1 MARRSR
7 GITVDI
13 SGLRQAR
20 GRLEDLPG
28 ELKDACRR
36 AIKDGAEAVKETT
49 ETLVPV
55 DTGHLSRNVRVRLRE
70 RGLSADVGWF
80 DKKSYYAAFIEHGT
94 ESIRAEPSLGPALE
108 EERPRLPAR
117 IRAEIRRLVGR

>member
-20 GRLEDLPG
+20 GRLEELPE
-28 ELKDACRR
+28 ELRGACQR
-36 AIKDGAEAVKETT
+36 AIADGAEAVKEKT
-49 ETLVPV
+49 EQLVPV
-55 DTGHLSRNVRVRLRE
+55 DTGHLARNVRVRRRE

-80 DKKSYYAAFIEHGT
+80 DKKSYYAAFVEHGT
-94 ESIRAEPSLGPALE
+94 ESQSAQPSLGPALE
-108 EERPRLPAR
+108 EERPELPRR
-117 IRAEIRRLVGR
+117 IRAEIRRLFGR

>member
-7 GITVDI
+7 GVTVDV

-20 GRLEDLPG
+20 GRLEELPR

-36 AIKDGAEAVKETT
+36 AVADGAEAVKEQT
-49 ETLVPV
+49 ESTVPV
-55 DTGHLSRNVRVRLRE
+55 DSGHLSRNVRVRRRE
-70 RGLSADVGWF
+70 GGLSADVGWF

-94 ESIRAEPSLGPALE
+94 ESIRAQPTLGPALE
-108 EERPRLPAR
+108 AERPRLPR
-117 IRAEIRRLVGR
+117 RLRDEIRKLFGR